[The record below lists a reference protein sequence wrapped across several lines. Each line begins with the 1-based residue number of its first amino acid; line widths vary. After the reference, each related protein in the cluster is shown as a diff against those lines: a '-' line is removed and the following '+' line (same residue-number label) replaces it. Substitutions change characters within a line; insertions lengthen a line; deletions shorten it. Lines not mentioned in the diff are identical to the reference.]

1 MIQQNLILNML
12 TCTHPVETAEFS
24 FSAEKADCLFSIH
37 KTEWPVNI
45 EDLFPKLNHTT
56 QYLYVNFEPTRDEKK
71 LTVNLHKSPRFAKH
85 YYQWLISR
93 YFNKVASVSKP
104 NFIRDNEFWFWDKE
118 ASTYQFFIFKR
129 FVVKVQIKGIT
140 DFPELV
146 IYNTPQFS
154 TTYSEASPFSISG
167 DIRSLLLNIM

>member
-104 NFIRDNEFWFWDKE
+104 NFIRDNEFWFWDKK